1 MISNFQELL
10 NEANKQDDP
19 QRLLFLFTKADAK
32 KKKSK
37 HKTGTI
43 TPVMCVD
50 KLPEEIADF
59 ASFAKEADS
68 ITTEWDMVMIA
79 GLNGKDGV
87 APTTEE
93 AEPYLNMM
101 ANNVSDGQ
109 DLSNYVIFDR
119 EENPIVM
126 QTR

>member
-1 MISNFQELL
+1 MIANFQELL
-10 NEANKQDDP
+10 NEARKQDQP
-19 QRLLFLFTKADAK
+19 QRLLFLFAKAEAK

-50 KLPEEIADF
+50 KLPEELLDF
-59 ASFAKEADS
+59 ASFAKEADGIS
-68 ITTEWDMVMIA
+68 SDWDMMMIA
-79 GLNGKDGV
+79 GLNGKEGV

-93 AEPYLNMM
+93 AEPYLNQM

-126 QTR
+126 QAR

>member
-10 NEANKQDDP
+10 NQAKQQEQP
-19 QRLLFLFTKADAK
+19 QRLLFLFAKADAK

-43 TPVMCVD
+43 TPLMCVD
-50 KLPEEIADF
+50 KLPEELLDF
-59 ASFAKEADS
+59 ASFASEADAVS
-68 ITTEWDMVMIA
+68 ADWDMMMIA
-79 GLNGKDGV
+79 GLNGKNGV
-87 APTTEE
+87 APSTDE
-93 AEPYLNMM
+93 AEPYLNQM

-119 EENPIVM
+119 NENPIVM

>member
-1 MISNFQELL
+1 MITNFQELL
-10 NEANKQDDP
+10 NEANKLEQP
-19 QRLLFLFTKADAK
+19 QRLLFLFAKADAK
-32 KKKSK
+32 KKKTK

-43 TPVMCVD
+43 TPIMCVD
-50 KLPEEIADF
+50 KLPGELSDF
-59 ASFAKEADS
+59 ASFAKEADNIS
-68 ITTEWDMVMIA
+68 NEWDMMMIA
-79 GLNGKDGV
+79 GLNGQNGT
-87 APTTEE
+87 APTTDE
-93 AEPYLNMM
+93 AEPYLNQM